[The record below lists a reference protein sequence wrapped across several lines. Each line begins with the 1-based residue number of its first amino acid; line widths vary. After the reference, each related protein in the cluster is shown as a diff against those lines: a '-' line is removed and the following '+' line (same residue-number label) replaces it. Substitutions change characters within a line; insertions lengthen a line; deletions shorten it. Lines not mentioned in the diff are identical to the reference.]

1 MDTRSSI
8 WLMKG
13 TLPFVTPNG
22 ETIDA
27 TAASLELFFEDGEL
41 SVCDFTFRI
50 PAQAYATVA
59 SQQLFQL
66 TLEVRGD
73 GWATFHPKGMVT
85 LEARL
90 ANQFLPLIAAAGG
103 EAEAAAQ
110 ILTAAPVT
118 SPLRA
123 AQSWYAMHI
132 TEEVELPPGLEGSLL
147 SGYST
152 SWADDHEESDT
163 SLLGVVK
170 AYLAREEWDY
180 LPLPDKP
187 GVAFRFA
194 GSHHEWDCFTI
205 ADDATGMVVFYSISP
220 EKAPADRRAAVAEY
234 ITRANWAMPAGNFEL
249 DYEDGEVRFKTGI
262 DVDEAHLTANLF
274 DHVAEANIVAMNMYI
289 GGLLAVIKG
298 AEPKLALAQA
308 EAAAE

>member
-13 TLPFVTPNG
+13 ALAFAAPNG
-22 ETIDA
+22 ATIDA
-27 TAASLELFFEDGEL
+27 TGESLELFFEDGEL
-41 SVCDFTFRI
+41 SVCDLTFRI
-50 PAQAYATVA
+50 SAEAYATIA
-59 SQQLFQL
+59 AEHLFQL
-66 TLEVRGD
+66 SLEVRGD

-85 LEARL
+85 IEARL
-90 ANQFLPLIAAAGG
+90 ANQFLPLVAAGG
-103 EAEAAAQ
+103 DEAEAAAQ
-110 ILTAAPVT
+110 ILTAAPAG

-132 TEEVELPPGLEGSLL
+132 TEEVELPPGLEGKLL

-152 SWADDHEESDT
+152 TWADDDEDSDA

-170 AYLAREEWDY
+170 AYFDREGWDY

-194 GSHHEWDCFTI
+194 GTHIEWDCFTI
-205 ADDATGMVVFYSISP
+205 ADEATGMVVFYSISP
-220 EKAPADRRAAVAEY
+220 QQAPANRRAAVAEY
-234 ITRANWAMPAGNFEL
+234 ITRANWAMPAGNFEM
-249 DYEDGEVRFKTGI
+249 DYEDGDVRFKTSI
-262 DVDEAHLTANLF
+262 DVDETELTSNLF
-274 DHVAEANIVAMNMYI
+274 DHVAEANIVGMNMYV

-308 EAAAE
+308 EAAAD

>member
-13 TLPFVTPNG
+13 GIAFSAPDGT
-22 ETIDA
+22 TIDA
-27 TAASLELFFEDGEL
+27 TGESIELFFEDGEL
-41 SVCDFTFRI
+41 SVCDLTFRI
-50 PAQAYATVA
+50 PAEVYQRVA
-59 SQQLFQL
+59 SEQLFQL
-66 TLEVRGD
+66 ALEVRGD
-73 GWATFHPKGMVT
+73 GWASFHPGGPVT
-85 LEARL
+85 IEARL
-90 ANQFLPLIAAAGG
+90 ANQFLPLITADGE
-103 EAEAAAQ
+103 EAEAAAKV
-110 ILTAAPVT
+110 LTAAPAG

-132 TEEVELPPGLEGSLL
+132 TEEVELPAGLEGKLL

-152 SWADDHEESDT
+152 TWADDDEADA

-170 AYLAREEWDY
+170 AYLDREQWDY

-194 GSHHEWDCFTI
+194 GSHHEWDCVTI

-220 EKAPADRRAAVAEY
+220 QPAPSHRRSAVAEY
-234 ITRANWAMPAGNFEL
+234 ITRANWAMPAGNFEM
-249 DYEDGEVRFKTGI
+249 DYDDGDVRFKTSI
-262 DVDEAHLTANLF
+262 DVDEAELTANLF
-274 DHVAEANIVAMNMYI
+274 DHVGEANIVAMNQYV

-298 AEPKLALAQA
+298 MEPKLALAQA